1 MNWLLGRG
9 KSVSCEVHIPNSI
22 LHSILKC
29 DVKDIVRL
37 NTVKNLMGAS
47 LAGSVGG
54 CNAHAANIV
63 AGIFLAT
70 GQDMAQVVESS
81 KCLVF
86 MEEEED
92 GLYFSVTMPAIEV
105 GTIGGGT
112 ALGPQHACLELMK
125 VGVEK
130 RVQRRER
137 AR

>member
-1 MNWLLGRG
+1 
-9 KSVSCEVHIPNSI
+9 
-22 LHSILKC
+22 
-29 DVKDIVRL
+29 
-37 NTVKNLMGAS
+37 
-47 LAGSVGG
+47 
-54 CNAHAANIV
+54 
-63 AGIFLAT
+63 
-70 GQDMAQVVESS
+70 
-81 KCLVF
+81 